1 MATEWLMS
9 LCIAMSLL
17 AWSHKIILLKA
28 GKILPYD
35 GAILEGNIFES
46 HKNIAL
52 SVNSSV

>member
-1 MATEWLMS
+1 VATEWLMS